1 MSPSTRRLRALLS
14 AGWSI
19 WAPRR
24 AGSAWLCPPAGNDQ
38 PCSRVR
44 LATLDRAVGEGIL
57 TTERNDNSTS
67 NDTFWTL
74 A

>member
-14 AGWSI
+14 VGWSI

-24 AGSAWLCPPAGNDQ
+24 AGSAWLCPPAGDSR

-67 NDTFWTL
+67 NDTFWML